1 MSSCEAD
8 RVTKR
13 RPLRDRNKNID
24 YNDSANMKKQLR
36 GTTAKRKRAVKT
48 QNEKP
53 TGDSVNFSEF
63 DEYSLVISDS
73 PVIDFKKPS
82 RQELIETSTPV
93 AKRTRGKEINSSDRI
108 TNSDLSHIETVEASP
123 VPDSSYSLY
132 TPASSLPN
140 GISMAS
146 LSTPSIH
153 ISPVALYDQLSTSS
167 YRTESQGTS
176 ISSPPIQSPENA
188 VVQLEKLRNS
198 FILKHVVGRRKPI
211 TNSELNKKSN
221 IPEETHSRTP
231 EDVRV
236 TLHRLTSSFIDSHSS
251 GKKSH
256 SSRLTE
262 EQNNSQSLFDSP
274 YVPYILTRNR
284 VNNAHKIVNSAER
297 GNKNNL
303 SVHSMD
309 SEDESDSEDCEQLS
323 ANELEEEEE
332 EEEEQEEEEEEEEE
346 EDNVE
351 DGIGNL
357 SAINE
362 DEEDCSENDEDESDI
377 DSSDNDEIRQLQNSM
392 KDLQISGKSSRSS
405 EETLYRLNPDFNPE
419 ENGTSDD
426 SELRDSEESYQVS
439 GSRDLFSTYAG
450 SSRISLRS
458 AKNLSTRSDYV
469 TASSANV
476 SEEGDFETASDGEN
490 EDDADSGDDSEDVR
504 EDVVSEDD
512 DNDVEEAEEDERDR
526 SMVRE

>member
-1 MSSCEAD
+1 
-8 RVTKR
+8 
-13 RPLRDRNKNID
+13 
-24 YNDSANMKKQLR
+24 MKKQLR
-36 GTTAKRKRAVKT
+36 GTTAKRKRAVKP

-53 TGDSVNFSEF
+53 AGDSVNFSEF

-73 PVIDFKKPS
+73 PVIDYKKPS

-93 AKRTRGKEINSSDRI
+93 AKRTRGKEMNSSDRI

-167 YRTESQGTS
+167 YRSESQGTS

-198 FILKHVVGRRKPI
+198 FILKHVVGRRKPV
-211 TNSELNKKSN
+211 THSEVNQQLN
-221 IPEETHSRTP
+221 IPEERHLRTP
-231 EDVRV
+231 EDAVRV
-236 TLHRLTSSFIDSHSS
+236 MLHKLTNSFIESHSS

-262 EQNNSQSLFDSP
+262 EPNNSQSLFDSP

-284 VNNAHKIVNSAER
+284 VNNVHKIVNSAER
-297 GNKNNL
+297 GSKNNL
-303 SVHSMD
+303 SVQSMD
-309 SEDESDSEDCEQLS
+309 SEDESDTEDCEQLS
-323 ANELEEEEE
+323 ANELEE

-362 DEEDCSENDEDESDI
+362 DEEDCSENVEDESDI
-377 DSSDNDEIRQLQNSM
+377 DSSENDEILQLQNSM
-392 KDLQISGKSSRSS
+392 KDLQVSGKSSRSS
-405 EETLYRLNPDFNPE
+405 EETLYRLNPDYNPE
-419 ENGTSDD
+419 ENGSSDN
-426 SELRDSEESYQVS
+426 SEHRESEESYQVS

-450 SSRISLRS
+450 TTGISLRS

-476 SEEGDFETASDGEN
+476 SEEGDFETASDGED
-490 EDDADSGDDSEDVR
+490 EDDNADSCDDSEDVSGD
-504 EDVVSEDD
+504 EDGSEDD
-512 DNDVEEAEEDERDR
+512 DNDVEDAEEDERDC
-526 SMVRE
+526 SMVRD